1 MYLPSVV
8 IVAKYFDKRR
18 SLASCISA
26 GGSGLGTFIFA
37 PIVHLLDDNYG
48 WRFTLI
54 ILGILLLVCVPL
66 GMLYK
71 PINVHES
78 DHSIVVNDHDA
89 DAKKDVC
96 NLSRCDAAM
105 KFCKRITSS
114 MAEKGKNYLNLFKSA
129 RFCLYIFFNFIVN
142 MGITAPYIFTLVGLK
157 TKMAKGNFIFL
168 LF

>member
-78 DHSIVVNDHDA
+78 NHSIVVNDHDA

-105 KFCKRITSS
+105 KFCKRVTSS
-114 MAEKGKNYLNLFKSA
+114 MADKGKNYINLFKDA
-129 RFCLYIFFNFIVN
+129 RFSLYICFNFILC
-142 MGITAPYIFTLVGLK
+142 MGLTVP
-157 TKMAKGNFIFL
+157 FIFNVVYA
-168 LF
+168 

>member
-54 ILGILLLVCVPL
+54 ILGILMLVCVPL
-66 GMLYK
+66 GILYK
-71 PINVHES
+71 PIDDQES
-78 DHSIVVNDHDA
+78 GRSTILNDLDA
-89 DAKKDVC
+89 NAKQSVC
-96 NLSRCDAAM
+96 NLSKFDAAV

-114 MAEKGKNYLNLFKSA
+114 MADKGKDYINLFKNA
-129 RFCLYIFFNFIVN
+129 RFSIYIFFNFTLN
-142 MGITAPYIFTLVGLK
+142 MGRTAPFIFTLVGLN
-157 TKMAKGNFIFL
+157 TKIYQKKFIIL
-168 LF
+168 

>member
-18 SLASCISA
+18 SFASSIAS
-26 GGSGLGTFIFA
+26 SGVGVGTFVFA
-37 PIVHLLDDNYG
+37 PILHLLDDNYG

-54 ILGILLLVCVPL
+54 ILGIIVLVCVPM

-71 PINVHES
+71 PIVDHES
-78 DHSIVVNDHDA
+78 GDSTILNDLDA
-89 DAKKDVC
+89 NPKKSVC
-96 NLSRCDAAM
+96 NLSKCDAAM